1 MVELFFYFFY
11 LFSFVLYLVFVAF
24 GKNLFHV
31 VFLRHYNAV
40 IILFVVFGIIRF
52 TELYSVS
59 VLQLSPVAVFIRSII
74 YFLTKITNHRTY

>member
-59 VLQLSPVAVFIRSII
+59 VLQLFTCGSFHSIDNLLFNEN
-74 YFLTKITNHRTY
+74 YKS